1 MLMSLPPNFGQ
12 AFDLSSLGK
21 PAPASPP
28 SPNIAVGKV
37 VTKENLAS
45 DFVELSMAKPVVLL
59 CWTTRAPHSLDTLAI
74 LDKLNKEDGGSWELG
89 SIDVDAAPEVAGALQ
104 ARTVPYAV
112 ALVGGQPIPL
122 FEEAM
127 AESDIKSVISKLLTI
142 AAEQGIGEVPEE
154 KLEPEETEALAALEA
169 GDLKRA
175 EDAYKRFLARMP
187 ANPYARLGLAHTQ
200 LQLRIVN
207 LDPEKVLTKANTDP
221 LDIESA
227 LSAADMEVA
236 TGSVEPAF
244 IRLLALIKATSGN
257 DRARVKDRLLEL
269 FSLVDP
275 ADPRV
280 IKARTELANA
290 LF

>member
-1 MLMSLPPNFGQ
+1 MLVANPPNFGQ

-21 PAPASPP
+21 PAPVL
-28 SPNIAVGKV
+28 PNIAVGKV
-37 VTKENLAS
+37 VTKENLAP
-45 DFVELSMAKPVVLL
+45 DFVELSMTKPVILL
-59 CWTTRAPHSLDTLAI
+59 CWTTRAPQSLDTLAI
-74 LDKLNKEDGGSWELG
+74 LDKLNTEDGGTWELG
-89 SIDVDAAPEVAGALQ
+89 SIDVDAAPEVASALQ

-127 AESDIKSVISKLLTI
+127 TESDIKSVITKLLTI
-142 AAEQGIGEVPEE
+142 AAEQGIGEAPEE

-169 GDLKRA
+169 GDLVRA

-187 ANPYARLGLAHTQ
+187 SNPYAKLGLAHTQ
-200 LQLRIVN
+200 LQMRIIN
-207 LDPEKVLTKANTDP
+207 LDPAQTISAANSDP
-221 LDIESA
+221 LNVENA

-244 IRLLALIKATSGN
+244 IRLLALIKATSGD
-257 DRARVKDRLLEL
+257 DRSRVKDRLLEL

-280 IKARTELANA
+280 IKARAELANA

>member
-1 MLMSLPPNFGQ
+1 MLVANPPNFGQ

-21 PAPASPP
+21 PAPVSPKI
-28 SPNIAVGKV
+28 SAGKV

-45 DFVELSMAKPVVLL
+45 DFVELSMTKPVVLL
-59 CWTTRAPHSLDTLAI
+59 CWTIRAPQSLDTLAI
-74 LDKLNKEDGGSWELG
+74 LDKLNSEDGGTWELG
-89 SIDVDAAPEVAGALQ
+89 SIDVDSAPEVASALQ
-104 ARTVPYAV
+104 TRNVPYAV

-127 AESDIKSVISKLLTI
+127 TESDIKSMIAKLLTI
-142 AAEQGIGEVPEE
+142 AAEQGIGEAPEE

-169 GDLKRA
+169 GDLVKA

-187 ANPYARLGLAHTQ
+187 SNPYAKLGLAHTQ
-200 LQLRIVN
+200 LQIRIIN
-207 LDPEKVLTKANTDP
+207 LDPAQTISAANTDP
-221 LDIESA
+221 LNIEHA

-244 IRLLALIKATSGN
+244 VRLLALIKATSGDN
-257 DRARVKDRLLEL
+257 RSRVKDRLLEL

-280 IKARTELANA
+280 IKARADLANA

>member
-1 MLMSLPPNFGQ
+1 M
-12 AFDLSSLGK
+12 
-21 PAPASPP
+21 
-28 SPNIAVGKV
+28 
-37 VTKENLAS
+37 T
-45 DFVELSMAKPVVLL
+45 KPVILL
-59 CWTTRAPHSLDTLAI
+59 CWTSRAPQSLDTLAI
-74 LDKLNKEDGGSWELG
+74 LDKLNKEDAGAWELG

-127 AESDIKSVISKLLTI
+127 TESDIKSVIVKLLTI

-154 KLEPEETEALAALEA
+154 KLEPEEIEALAALEA
-169 GDLKRA
+169 GDLVKA

-187 ANPYARLGLAHTQ
+187 ANPYAKLGLAHTQ
-200 LQLRIVN
+200 LQLRIVS
-207 LDPEKVLTKANTDP
+207 LDPAQTIAAANNAP
-221 LDIESA
+221 HDIDCA

-244 IRLLALIKATSGN
+244 IRLLALIKATSGD
-257 DRARVKDRLLEL
+257 DRSRVKDRLLEL

-275 ADPRV
+275 SDPRV
-280 IKARTELANA
+280 IKARADLANA

>member
-1 MLMSLPPNFGQ
+1 MTLPPNFGR

-21 PAPASPP
+21 PAQTSPT
-28 SPNIAVGKV
+28 SPNIAAGKV

-45 DFVELSMAKPVVLL
+45 DFVELSMTKPIILL
-59 CWTTRAPHSLDTLAI
+59 CWTTRAPQSLDTLAI
-74 LDKLNKEDGGSWELG
+74 LDKLNKEDSGTWELG
-89 SIDVDAAPEVAGALQ
+89 SIDVDAAPEVASALQ

-127 AESDIKSVISKLLTI
+127 SESDIKSVISKLLTI

-169 GDLKRA
+169 GDLVRA

-187 ANPYARLGLAHTQ
+187 ANPYAKLGLAHTQ
-200 LQLRIVN
+200 LQIRIVN
-207 LDPEKVLTKANTDP
+207 LDHAKVLAKANTDP

-244 IRLLALIKATSGN
+244 IRLLALVKATSGD
-257 DRARVKDRLLEL
+257 DRTRVKDRLLEL

-280 IKARTELANA
+280 IKARADLANA

>member
-1 MLMSLPPNFGQ
+1 MLVANPPNFGQ

-21 PAPASPP
+21 PAPISPKI
-28 SPNIAVGKV
+28 SAGKV

-45 DFVELSMAKPVVLL
+45 DFVELSMTKPVVLL
-59 CWTTRAPHSLDTLAI
+59 CWTIRAPQSLDTLAI
-74 LDKLNKEDGGSWELG
+74 LDKLNSEDGGTWELG
-89 SIDVDAAPEVAGALQ
+89 SIDVDSAPEVASALQ
-104 ARTVPYAV
+104 TRNVPYAV

-127 AESDIKSVISKLLTI
+127 NESDIKSRIAKLLTI
-142 AAEQGIGEVPEE
+142 AAEQGIGEAPEE

-169 GDLKRA
+169 GDLVKA

-187 ANPYARLGLAHTQ
+187 SNPYAKLGLAHTQ
-200 LQLRIVN
+200 LQIRIIN
-207 LDPEKVLTKANTDP
+207 LDPAQTISAANADP
-221 LDIESA
+221 LDIEHA

-244 IRLLALIKATSGN
+244 IRLLALIKATSGD
-257 DRARVKDRLLEL
+257 DRSRVKNRLLEL

-280 IKARTELANA
+280 IKARAELANA

>member
-1 MLMSLPPNFGQ
+1 MTLPPNFGR

-21 PAPASPP
+21 PAQTSPT
-28 SPNIAVGKV
+28 SPNIAAGKV

-45 DFVELSMAKPVVLL
+45 DFVELSMTKPIILL
-59 CWTTRAPHSLDTLAI
+59 CWTTRAPQSLDTLAI
-74 LDKLNKEDGGSWELG
+74 LDKLNKEDSGTWELG
-89 SIDVDAAPEVAGALQ
+89 SIDVDAAPEVASALQ

-127 AESDIKSVISKLLTI
+127 SESDIKSVISKLLTI

-169 GDLKRA
+169 GDLVRA
-175 EDAYKRFLARMP
+175 KDAYKRFLARMP
-187 ANPYARLGLAHTQ
+187 TNPYAKLGLAHTQ
-200 LQLRIVN
+200 LQIRIVN
-207 LDPEKVLTKANTDP
+207 LDHAKVLAKANTDP

-244 IRLLALIKATSGN
+244 IRLLALVRATSGD
-257 DRARVKDRLLEL
+257 DRTRVKDRLLEL

-280 IKARTELANA
+280 IKARADLANA

>member
-1 MLMSLPPNFGQ
+1 
-12 AFDLSSLGK
+12 
-21 PAPASPP
+21 
-28 SPNIAVGKV
+28 VGKV

-45 DFVELSMAKPVVLL
+45 DFVELSMTKPVVLL
-59 CWTTRAPHSLDTLAI
+59 CWSTRAPQSLDTLAI
-74 LDKLNKEDGGSWELG
+74 LDKLNQEDGGTWELG
-89 SIDVDAAPEVAGALQ
+89 SIDVDAAPEVASALQ

-127 AESDIKSVISKLLTI
+127 TESDIKSVIAKLLTI
-142 AAEQGIGEVPEE
+142 AAEQGIGEAPEE

-169 GDLKRA
+169 GDLVKA

-187 ANPYARLGLAHTQ
+187 TNPYAKLGLAHTQ
-200 LQLRIVN
+200 LQLRILN
-207 LDPEKVLTKANTDP
+207 LDPAQTIAAANNAP
-221 LDIESA
+221 LEIDAA
-227 LSAADMEVA
+227 LAAADMEVA

-244 IRLLALIKATSGN
+244 IRLLALIKSTSG
-257 DRARVKDRLLEL
+257 DEKTRVKDRLLEL

-280 IKARTELANA
+280 IKARAELANA

>member
-1 MLMSLPPNFGQ
+1 M
-12 AFDLSSLGK
+12 
-21 PAPASPP
+21 
-28 SPNIAVGKV
+28 GKV

-45 DFVELSMAKPVVLL
+45 DFVELSMTKPVVLL
-59 CWTTRAPHSLDTLAI
+59 CWSTRAPHSLDTLAI
-74 LDKLNKEDGGSWELG
+74 LDKLNNEDGDTWELG
-89 SIDVDAAPEVAGALQ
+89 SIDVDAAPEVASALQ

-127 AESDIKSVISKLLTI
+127 TESDIKSVISKLLTI

-154 KLEPEETEALAALEA
+154 KLEPEESEALAALEA
-169 GDLKRA
+169 GDLVGA
-175 EDAYKRFLARMP
+175 EDAYKRFLVRMP
-187 ANPYARLGLAHTQ
+187 ANPYAKLGLAHTQ
-200 LQLRIVN
+200 LQLRILN
-207 LDPEKVLTKANTDP
+207 LDPAQTIAAGNSSP

-227 LSAADMEVA
+227 LAAADMEVA

-244 IRLLALIKATSGN
+244 IRLLALIKATSG
-257 DRARVKDRLLEL
+257 DEKARVKDRLLEL

-280 IKARTELANA
+280 IKARAELANA

>member
-1 MLMSLPPNFGQ
+1 MFVANPPNFGQ

-21 PAPASPP
+21 PAPS

-45 DFVELSMAKPVVLL
+45 DFVEPSMTKPVVLL
-59 CWTTRAPHSLDTLAI
+59 CWSTRAPHSLDTLAI
-74 LDKLNKEDGGSWELG
+74 LDKLNKEDGDTWELG
-89 SIDVDAAPEVAGALQ
+89 SIDVDAAPEVASALQ

-127 AESDIKSVISKLLTI
+127 TESDIKSVISKLLTI

-154 KLEPEETEALAALEA
+154 KLEPEESEALAALEA
-169 GDLKRA
+169 GDLVKA

-187 ANPYARLGLAHTQ
+187 ANPYAKLGLAHTQ
-200 LQLRIVN
+200 LQLRILN
-207 LDPEKVLTKANTDP
+207 SDPSQTIAAANSAP
-221 LDIESA
+221 LNIENA
-227 LSAADMEVA
+227 LAAADMEVA

-244 IRLLALIKATSGN
+244 IRLLALIKATSG
-257 DRARVKDRLLEL
+257 DEKARVKDRLLEL
-269 FSLVDP
+269 FTLVDP

-280 IKARTELANA
+280 IKARAELANA

>member
-1 MLMSLPPNFGQ
+1 MALPPNFGQ

-21 PAPASPP
+21 PAPIA
-28 SPNIAVGKV
+28 PNIALGKV
-37 VTKENLAS
+37 VTKENLAT
-45 DFVELSMAKPVVLL
+45 DFVELSMTKPVVLL

-74 LDKLNKEDGGSWELG
+74 LDKLNKEDEGKWELG
-89 SIDVDAAPEVAGALQ
+89 SVDVDSASEVASALQ

-112 ALVGGQPIPL
+112 ALIGGQPIPL

-127 AESDIKSVISKLLTI
+127 TESDIKSVITKLLTI
-142 AAEQGIGEVPEE
+142 AAEQGIGEAPEE
-154 KLEPEETEALAALEA
+154 KLEPEEAEALAALEA
-169 GDLKRA
+169 GDLHSA
-175 EDAYKRFLARMP
+175 EDAYKRFLARKP
-187 ANPYARLGLAHTQ
+187 QDPYAKLGLAHTQ
-200 LQLRIVN
+200 LQIRIVGVDLAAAIAAAQANPADIN
-207 LDPEKVLTKANTDP
+207 L
-221 LDIESA
+221 A
-227 LSAADMEVA
+227 LLAADVEVA

-244 IRLLALIKATSGN
+244 IRLLALVKATSGD

-280 IKARTELANA
+280 IKARAELANA

>member
-1 MLMSLPPNFGQ
+1 MLVANPPNFGQ

-21 PAPASPP
+21 PAPVSPKI
-28 SPNIAVGKV
+28 SAGKV

-45 DFVELSMAKPVVLL
+45 DFVELSMTKPVVLL
-59 CWTTRAPHSLDTLAI
+59 CWTIRAPQSLDTLAI
-74 LDKLNKEDGGSWELG
+74 LDKLNSEDGGTWELG
-89 SIDVDAAPEVAGALQ
+89 SIDVDSAPEVASALQ
-104 ARTVPYAV
+104 TRNVPYAV

-127 AESDIKSVISKLLTI
+127 NESDIKARIAKLLTI
-142 AAEQGIGEVPEE
+142 AAEQGIGEAPEE

-169 GDLKRA
+169 GDLVKA

-187 ANPYARLGLAHTQ
+187 SNPYAKLGLAHTQ
-200 LQLRIVN
+200 LQIRIIN
-207 LDPEKVLTKANTDP
+207 LDPAQTISAANADP
-221 LDIESA
+221 LDIEHA

-244 IRLLALIKATSGN
+244 IRLLALIKATSGDN
-257 DRARVKDRLLEL
+257 RSRVKDRLLEL

-280 IKARTELANA
+280 IKARAELANA

>member
-1 MLMSLPPNFGQ
+1 MALPPNFGQ

-21 PAPASPP
+21 PAPTA
-28 SPNIAVGKV
+28 PNIALGKA
-37 VTKENLAS
+37 VTKENLATN
-45 DFVELSMAKPVVLL
+45 FVELSMTKPVVLL

-74 LDKLNKEDGGSWELG
+74 LDKVNKEDEGKWELG
-89 SIDVDAAPEVAGALQ
+89 SVDVDSAPEVASALQ

-127 AESDIKSVISKLLTI
+127 TESDIKSVITKLLTI
-142 AAEQGIGEVPEE
+142 AAEQGIGEAPEE
-154 KLEPEETEALAALEA
+154 KLEPEEAEALAALEA
-169 GDLKRA
+169 GDLIGA
-175 EDAYKRFLARMP
+175 EDAYKRFLARKP
-187 ANPYARLGLAHTQ
+187 QDPYAKLGLAHTQ
-200 LQLRIVN
+200 LQLRIVGVD
-207 LDPEKVLTKANTDP
+207 LAAAIADAQSHPA
-221 LDIESA
+221 DIDRA
-227 LSAADMEVA
+227 LRAADVEVA

-244 IRLLALIKATSGN
+244 IRLLALIKETAGA
-257 DRARVKDRLLEL
+257 DRSRIKDRLLEL

-280 IKARTELANA
+280 IKARADLANA

>member
-1 MLMSLPPNFGQ
+1 MALPPNFGQ

-21 PAPASPP
+21 PAPTA
-28 SPNIAVGKV
+28 PNIALGKT
-37 VTKENLAS
+37 VTKENLAAE
-45 DFVELSMAKPVVLL
+45 FVELSMTKPVVLL

-74 LDKLNKEDGGSWELG
+74 LDKVNKEDEGKWELG
-89 SIDVDAAPEVAGALQ
+89 SVDVDSAPEVASALQ

-127 AESDIKSVISKLLTI
+127 TESDIKSVITKLLTI
-142 AAEQGIGEVPEE
+142 AAEQGIGEAPEE
-154 KLEPEETEALAALEA
+154 KLEPEEAEALAALEA
-169 GDLKRA
+169 GDLIGA
-175 EDAYKRFLARMP
+175 EDAYKRFLARKP
-187 ANPYARLGLAHTQ
+187 QDPYAKLGLAHTQ
-200 LQLRIVN
+200 LQLRIVGVD
-207 LDPEKVLTKANTDP
+207 LASAIADAQAHPA
-221 LDIESA
+221 DIDRA
-227 LSAADMEVA
+227 LRAADVEVA

-244 IRLLALIKATSGN
+244 IRLLALVKATSG
-257 DRARVKDRLLEL
+257 DERTRVKDRLLEL

-280 IKARTELANA
+280 IKARADLANA

>member
-1 MLMSLPPNFGQ
+1 MLVANPPNFGQ

-21 PAPASPP
+21 PAPV

-45 DFVELSMAKPVVLL
+45 DFVELSMIKPVVLL
-59 CWTTRAPHSLDTLAI
+59 CWSTRAPHSLDTLAI
-74 LDKLNKEDGGSWELG
+74 LDKLNHEDGDVWELG
-89 SIDVDAAPEVAGALQ
+89 SIDIDTAPEVASALQ

-127 AESDIKSVISKLLTI
+127 TESDIKSVIIKLLTI
-142 AAEQGIGEVPEE
+142 AAEQGIGKTPEE

-169 GDLKRA
+169 GDLVKA
-175 EDAYKRFLARMP
+175 EDAYKRFFARMP
-187 ANPYARLGLAHTQ
+187 SNPYAKLGLAHTQ
-200 LQLRIVN
+200 LQIRIFN
-207 LDPEKVLTKANTDP
+207 LDPANTISAANTD
-221 LDIESA
+221 LLNIENA

-236 TGSVEPAF
+236 TGGVEPAF
-244 IRLLALIKATSGN
+244 IRLLALIKATSG
-257 DRARVKDRLLEL
+257 DERARVKDRLLEL

-280 IKARTELANA
+280 IKARGDLANA

>member
-1 MLMSLPPNFGQ
+1 MLVANPPNFGQ

-21 PAPASPP
+21 PAPVSPKI
-28 SPNIAVGKV
+28 SAGKV

-45 DFVELSMAKPVVLL
+45 DFVELSMTKPVVLL
-59 CWTTRAPHSLDTLAI
+59 CWTIRAPQSLDTLAI
-74 LDKLNKEDGGSWELG
+74 LDKLNSEDGGTWELG
-89 SIDVDAAPEVAGALQ
+89 SIDVDSAPEVASALQ
-104 ARTVPYAV
+104 TRNVPYAV

-127 AESDIKSVISKLLTI
+127 NESDIKSRIAKLLTI
-142 AAEQGIGEVPEE
+142 AAEQGIGEAPEE

-169 GDLKRA
+169 GDLVKA

-187 ANPYARLGLAHTQ
+187 SNPYAKLGLAHTQ
-200 LQLRIVN
+200 LQIRIIN
-207 LDPEKVLTKANTDP
+207 LDPAQTISAANTDP
-221 LDIESA
+221 LNIEHA

-244 IRLLALIKATSGN
+244 IRLLALIKATSG
-257 DRARVKDRLLEL
+257 DEKARVKVRLLEL

-280 IKARTELANA
+280 IKARAELANA